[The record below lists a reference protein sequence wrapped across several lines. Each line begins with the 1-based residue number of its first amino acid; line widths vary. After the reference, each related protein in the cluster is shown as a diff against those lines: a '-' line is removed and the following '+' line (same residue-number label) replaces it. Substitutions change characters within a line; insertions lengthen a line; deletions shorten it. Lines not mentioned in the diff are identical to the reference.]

1 MKSSQPLYLS
11 LYEKLKN
18 QIIEGQ
24 YHSND
29 KFPSKRQLSE
39 HLSMSH
45 TTIEHAYQ
53 LLLDEGFIY
62 SKPRSGYY
70 VSDIESLPIINR
82 ETYPNNDHL
91 EIHNESNENSQFK
104 FAFNL
109 AEIDSENFPM
119 HIFRKYAKDVFEED
133 HLSLL
138 QRGEIQGEFVLRQQ
152 IAHYL
157 FNSRGV
163 TCHPNQIVIGSSTS
177 QLLDMITNLLNQEKF
192 IIEKPS
198 YPPIKHVLDKK
209 NMNYLQVPVEKNGIQ
224 VRPILESK
232 YNILYITPSHQFPTG
247 HVTNLKKRTQLI
259 QWAQQDEQRYI
270 IEDDYDSE
278 FRYFGKPIPALQSLD
293 TKGKVVYI
301 STFSKSLYPSC
312 RIAYIVLPKEILS
325 KYKQRK
331 LKEGNTV
338 PVHIQHMV
346 AQFMASGSFERHL
359 NKMRKIYR
367 DKLNYILHHLEKYK
381 DQLQIEGALT
391 GMHFNLTVLNGLTTQ
406 QCLDR
411 AKNNKLK
418 LEIYNYDD
426 IPSEYPKFILGFGG
440 IKQRELADYVK
451 ALINSLII
459 K

>member
-1 MKSSQPLYLS
+1 MY
-11 LYEKLKN
+11 
-18 QIIEGQ
+18 
-24 YHSND
+24 
-29 KFPSKRQLSE
+29 
-39 HLSMSH
+39 
-45 TTIEHAYQ
+45 
-53 LLLDEGFIY
+53 
-62 SKPRSGYY
+62 
-70 VSDIESLPIINR
+70 
-82 ETYPNNDHL
+82 
-91 EIHNESNENSQFK
+91 
-104 FAFNL
+104 
-109 AEIDSENFPM
+109 
-119 HIFRKYAKDVFEED
+119 
-133 HLSLL
+133 
-138 QRGEIQGEFVLRQQ
+138 FV
-152 IAHYL
+152 
-157 FNSRGV
+157 
-163 TCHPNQIVIGSSTS
+163 
-177 QLLDMITNLLNQEKF
+177 
-192 IIEKPS
+192 
-198 YPPIKHVLDKK
+198 
-209 NMNYLQVPVEKNGIQ
+209 
-224 VRPILESK
+224 
-232 YNILYITPSHQFPTG
+232 
-247 HVTNLKKRTQLI
+247 
-259 QWAQQDEQRYI
+259 
-270 IEDDYDSE
+270 
-278 FRYFGKPIPALQSLD
+278 KPIPALQSLD

-338 PVHIQHMV
+338 PVHIKHMV

-367 DKLNYILHHLEKYK
+367 DKLNFILHHLEKYK
-381 DQLQIEGALT
+381 DHLQIEGALT